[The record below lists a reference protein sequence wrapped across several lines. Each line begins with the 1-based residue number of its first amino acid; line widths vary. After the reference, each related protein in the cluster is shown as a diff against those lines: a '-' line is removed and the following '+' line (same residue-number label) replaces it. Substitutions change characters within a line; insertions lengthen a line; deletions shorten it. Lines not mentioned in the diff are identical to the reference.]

1 MKYLK
6 SIFSGS
12 ILRSTFSSAQA
23 DLRTNGAKV
32 RAKQPSLHT
41 HWYV

>member
-12 ILRSTFSSAQA
+12 ILRSTYSSAQA
-23 DLRTNGAKV
+23 GLWTNGAKA
-32 RAKQPSLHT
+32 RAKQPCLHT